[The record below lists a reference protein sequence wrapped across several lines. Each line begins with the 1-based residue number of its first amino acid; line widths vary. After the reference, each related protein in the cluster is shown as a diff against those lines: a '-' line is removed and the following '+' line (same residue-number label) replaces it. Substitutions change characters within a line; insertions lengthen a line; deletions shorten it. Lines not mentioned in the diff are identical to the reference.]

1 MPQQMLVAKMLA
13 EKLSTIAHPL
23 RIRIIEALGARNSD
37 VNSLAEKLKIRQSTL
52 SQHLSL
58 LRANGIVEAQRE
70 GRTVRYSLSNPWLAT
85 WLLDGCKLLEMQN
98 AHMNEVV
105 EAARAVKKLWRIR

>member
-1 MPQQMLVAKMLA
+1 MLS

-23 RIRIIEALGARNSD
+23 RIRIIEALGARKSD
-37 VNSLAEKLKIRQSTL
+37 VNSLAEKLNVRQSTL

-58 LRANGIVEAQRE
+58 LRTSGIVESERD

-85 WLLDGCKLLEMQN
+85 WLLDGCKLLELQK
-98 AHMNEVV
+98 AHMNEVA
-105 EAARAVKKLWRIR
+105 EATRAVKKIWRIR